1 MSAIL
6 RDIHKEEGKLN
17 IDNSNTINVYTTRR
31 LPSHLIDD
39 LLIQISVN
47 KVYNNIDTIVVYGK
61 G

>member
-17 IDNSNTINVYTTRR
+17 IDNSNTINVDTTRR